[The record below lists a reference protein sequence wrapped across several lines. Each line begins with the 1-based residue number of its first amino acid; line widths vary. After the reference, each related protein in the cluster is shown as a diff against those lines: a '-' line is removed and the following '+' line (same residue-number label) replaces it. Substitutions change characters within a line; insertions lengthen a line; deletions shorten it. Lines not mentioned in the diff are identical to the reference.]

1 MSHHKDLTH
10 FWIILFCLIG
20 STFIATISCNNFFD
34 SNHAETR
41 INRFE
46 IGESPI
52 LSIQN
57 FNGDISITT
66 SGNNYIEIQATLLS
80 ASEIDYQATQDENK
94 INVVTQLMNNPQF
107 KFGPS
112 PSVKLEIITPSRTEI
127 QVATQNGD
135 IEVSGIEKSGN
146 VFTANGEI
154 FMGKIKGIFNA
165 RTMNGSIEVNA
176 TDIVTN
182 FETSNGSIKFQGE
195 FKLDNINFMKT
206 FNGNIHVHLNK
217 NPDIRID
224 ASTLNGT
231 VSNNVHK
238 LRTFSADKHR
248 LLGGIGQNRVELYI
262 QTNNGSITI
271 K

>member
-1 MSHHKDLTH
+1 M
-10 FWIILFCLIG
+10 
-20 STFIATISCNNFFD
+20 
-34 SNHAETR
+34 TR
-41 INRFE
+41 
-46 IGESPI
+46 
-52 LSIQN
+52 
-57 FNGDISITT
+57 
-66 SGNNYIEIQATLLS
+66 NNYE
-80 ASEIDYQATQDENK
+80 
-94 INVVTQLMNNPQF
+94 
-107 KFGPS
+107 
-112 PSVKLEIITPSRTEI
+112 
-127 QVATQNGD
+127 
-135 IEVSGIEKSGN
+135 
-146 VFTANGEI
+146 
-154 FMGKIKGIFNA
+154 MGKIKGIFNA

>member
-1 MSHHKDLTH
+1 MSNYKDSIY
-10 FWIILFCLIG
+10 FWLILFYLIG
-20 STFIATISCNNFFD
+20 STFITTISCNNS
-34 SNHAETR
+34 SNNNYTETR

-46 IGESPI
+46 SGEFPA
-52 LSIQN
+52 LLVQN
-57 FNGDISITT
+57 FNGDISITP
-66 SGNNYIEIQATLLS
+66 SQGNYIQIQANLLG

-94 INVVTQLMNNPQF
+94 IKVVAQLMNNPKF

-112 PSVKLEIITPSRTEI
+112 PRVKLKIITPSITEI

-135 IEVSGIEKSGN
+135 IELIGIEKSGN
-146 VFTANGEI
+146 IFTANGKI
-154 FMGKIKGIFNA
+154 IMKKIKGIFNA
-165 RTMNGSIEVNA
+165 QTMNGSIEVNA

-182 FETSNGSIKFQGE
+182 FETSNGEIKFQGE
-195 FKLDNINFMKT
+195 FKPDNINFMKT
-206 FNGNIHVHLNK
+206 SNGNIHVHLNK

-231 VSNNVHK
+231 VSSSVPS

-248 LLGGIGQNRVELYI
+248 LLGGIGKDSVELYL

>member
-10 FWIILFCLIG
+10 FRIILFCLIG
-20 STFIATISCNNFFD
+20 LTFISTISCNNF
-34 SNHAETR
+34 SNNIYTETR

-46 IGESPI
+46 IVESPS

-57 FNGDISITT
+57 FNGDIFITT
-66 SGNNYIEIQATLLS
+66 SGSNYIEIQANLLN

-94 INVVTQLMNNPQF
+94 INIVTQLKNNPQF

-112 PSVKLEIITPSRTEI
+112 PRVKLEIITPSRTEI
-127 QVATQNGD
+127 ELATQNGNV
-135 IEVSGIEKSGN
+135 EVSGIEKSGN
-146 VFTANGEI
+146 IFTTNGKI
-154 FMGKIKGIFNA
+154 FMEKIKGVFNA
-165 RTMNGSIEVNA
+165 KTMNGSIEVNA

-182 FETSNGSIKFQGE
+182 LETSNGAIKFQGE

-206 FNGNIHVHLNK
+206 SNGNIHVHLSK

-248 LLGGIGQNRVELYI
+248 LLGGIGQNKVELYI
-262 QTNNGSITI
+262 QTHNGSITI